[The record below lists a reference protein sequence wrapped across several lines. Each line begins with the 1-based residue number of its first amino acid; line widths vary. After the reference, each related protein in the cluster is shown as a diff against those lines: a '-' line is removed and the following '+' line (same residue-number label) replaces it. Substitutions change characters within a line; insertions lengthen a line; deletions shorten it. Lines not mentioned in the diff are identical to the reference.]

1 MAAAHRSSEVQPGRK
16 TADAHSQMKITEIS
30 RPQSLTDQAYQHLKA
45 AIRSGAI
52 EQHFFYPLGE
62 MAAGFGISRTPV
74 REAVLKLAHEGLLEI
89 LPQRGFRIREVAPE
103 EAAEVFELRN
113 LLEGRTVEKLA
124 RKSDPEELR
133 KLRAILARQERLV
146 NEPRRFLEVDEEF
159 HLTMLELAGFRRAR
173 EFIVMLR
180 DVIWLLGIK
189 ALSAPGRLEGVLSE
203 HNRIVECIAR
213 KDAAAARRALRA
225 HLDSTFRTIQQD
237 RAAKVDRSA
246 RDG

>member
-1 MAAAHRSSEVQPGRK
+1 VK
-16 TADAHSQMKITEIS
+16 TANGHSQMKMTEIS
-30 RPQSLTDQAYQHLKA
+30 RPKSLTDQAYHHLKA
-45 AIRSGAI
+45 AIRSGAL
-52 EQHFFYPLGE
+52 EQHYFYPLGE
-62 MAAGFGISRTPV
+62 VAAEFGISRTPV

-124 RKSDPEELR
+124 RKARADDLR
-133 KLRAILARQERLV
+133 KLRAILARQQRLV
-146 NEPRRFLEVDEEF
+146 NEPRRFLDVDEEF

-203 HNRIVECIAR
+203 HSQIVDCIAR
-213 KDAAAARRALRA
+213 KDPAAARRAVSA
-225 HLDSTFRTIQQD
+225 HLDSTYRTIEQGPP
-237 RAAKVDRSA
+237 AKANRTDHN
-246 RDG
+246 G